1 MIFKLNKLVLIFS
14 AVCIIGL
21 TQFSC
26 EPKTNS
32 DNSKVETV
40 NVKDLNLSPVVHD
53 TLNKQQIGKIKII
66 QEIFAEVNP
75 STLDETITNFK
86 RDQNPDNEI
95 AIWLTMATAYEKFIL
110 KNKNINFNKKEEA
123 YKLILMRSMEN
134 ETEAKLKSNLK
145 LLSDKEVSEIFSY
158 YNLEA
163 KPIKVEQK

>member
-1 MIFKLNKLVLIFS
+1 MALKLNKLVLFFS
-14 AVCIIGL
+14 TVCIIGL

-26 EPKTNS
+26 KTKTNS
-32 DNSKVETV
+32 DSSKVETV
-40 NVKDLNLSPVVHD
+40 NVKDLTLSPVVYD
-53 TLNKQQIGKIKII
+53 TLNKQQLEKIKKI
-66 QEIFAEVNP
+66 QEVFAEVNP

-110 KNKNINFNKKEEA
+110 KNKNIDSKKREEA

-134 ETEAKLKSNLK
+134 ETEAKIKSNLK

-163 KPIKVEQK
+163 KPITVEQK